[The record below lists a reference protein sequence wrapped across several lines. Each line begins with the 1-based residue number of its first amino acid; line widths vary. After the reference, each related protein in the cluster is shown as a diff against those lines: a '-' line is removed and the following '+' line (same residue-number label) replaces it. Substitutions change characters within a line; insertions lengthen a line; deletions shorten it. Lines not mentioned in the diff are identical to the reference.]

1 MDRIGSRAF
10 GGLASVPMNGRVRIT
25 DVSPRDGLQNEAVMV
40 AASDKVA
47 LVRALCASGVDEVEV
62 TSFVSPKWVP
72 QLADASEVLYA
83 CAPFKPAS
91 VEFSVLVPNDKG
103 LDAALAVND
112 RCTAQIRGRLIDKVS
127 VFTAASET
135 FSRKNTNATISET
148 LARFEP
154 VISHARG
161 AGLRVRGYVS
171 CVIACPFE
179 GPIDPRAVADVSS
192 RLLDLGIDELDLG
205 DTIGAATPESTR
217 RMLDGVGEALAGRL
231 DFTSRSGPASAHTA
245 TVLHLHDTFG
255 RAASCALEALD
266 RGIRWFDGAVAGLGG
281 CPYAST
287 PGTRAPGNI
296 STEGLVLA
304 IQNAGYQTGVN
315 SKRLAEAARVA
326 RSIVGREAS
335 TESPAP

>member
-1 MDRIGSRAF
+1 
-10 GGLASVPMNGRVRIT
+10 MNGRVRIT

-40 AASDKVA
+40 PAADKVA

-72 QLADASEVLYA
+72 QLADAPEVLEA
-83 CAPFKPAS
+83 CAAFKPATM
-91 VEFSVLVPNDKG
+91 VFSVLVPNEKG

-112 RCTAQIRGRLIDKVS
+112 RCAAQVRGRLIDKVS

-135 FSRKNTNATISET
+135 FSRKNTNATIAET
-148 LARFEP
+148 LARFQP
-154 VISHARG
+154 VISRAKD

-171 CVIACPFE
+171 CVIACPFD
-179 GPIDPRAVADVSS
+179 GPVDPRAVADVSS
-192 RLLDLGIDELDLG
+192 RLLNLGIDELDLG
-205 DTIGAATPESTR
+205 DTIGAGTPESTR
-217 RMLDGVGEALAGRL
+217 RMLEGVGEALGGRL
-231 DFTSRSGPASAHTA
+231 DFTSRGGPASAHTS

-255 RAASCALEALD
+255 RAASCALEALHL
-266 RGIRWFDGAVAGLGG
+266 GIRWFDGAVAGLGG

-315 SKRLAEAARVA
+315 SERLAEAARVA
-326 RSIVGREAS
+326 RSIVGRVAAS
-335 TESPAP
+335 ESNAP